1 MDLKQHGIKSL
12 NHHGVKYFHC
22 MTLRYIFKFD
32 LNLLNLLNLLILIIN
47 WYFIRYLN
55 LLMIWNIIGMMDMAI
70 NYLMS
75 KHVLLWEM
83 FLTFLRKNKF
93 SLKIEIFMLNVLL
106 KFYFQFIDQMKS
118 CWYRRIL
125 LIQALF

>member
-1 MDLKQHGIKSL
+1 MDLKQHGIKIL
-12 NHHGVKYFHC
+12 NHHGVKYFHW
-22 MTLRYIFKFD
+22 MISRYIFKFD
-32 LNLLNLLNLLILIIN
+32 LNLLNLLNLLTLTIN

-70 NYLMS
+70 NYLMN

-83 FLTFLRKNKF
+83 FLIFLRKNKF
-93 SLKIEIFMLNVLL
+93 SPKIEIFTLNILL
-106 KFYFQFIDQMKS
+106 KFYFKFIGQMKD

-125 LIQALF
+125 PIQALF